1 MNLLNNLV
9 MVNSRTFF
17 IAFFLFMVTVSQTIG
32 QTNSPCVFCDIA
44 NKNKQESQ
52 VVYRDNLVVAFM
64 SRGPRNSGHV
74 LVVPRTHAK
83 ELTEV
88 PDSTARQMIS
98 IAREIALTI
107 RKTNIK
113 CEAFQF
119 QINSGEAAGQTVFH
133 SHLHVKPR
141 YKGDEV
147 NEGKAVSNEELDT
160 IAKKIR
166 EALNKQ

>member
-1 MNLLNNLV
+1 MIH
-9 MVNSRTFF
+9 RPTF
-17 IAFFLFMVTVSQTIG
+17 ILTFFLFIISLSQAIG
-32 QTNSPCVFCDIA
+32 QTNSACVFCEIA

-52 VVYRDNLVVAFM
+52 VVYRDNMVVAFM
-64 SRGPRNSGHV
+64 SCGPRNPGHV

-98 IAREIALTI
+98 ISRKIALTI

-133 SHLHVKPR
+133 SHLHMKPR
-141 YKGDEV
+141 YKGDEA
-147 NEGKAVSNEELDT
+147 NEGKAVSNDELDT
-160 IAKKIR
+160 IAKIIR
-166 EALNKQ
+166 DALNDK